1 MGGKCAYATIIKRKV
16 FLEYN
21 FMMNM
26 KMSKYILI
34 IFLILIGFNANAQE
48 QKWLDLNKNGV
59 KDVYEDPNA
68 DLESRINDLLSRM
81 TVHEKMQLL
90 TETAEAIPRLG
101 VSKYYHGNE
110 ALHGVVR
117 PGKYTVFPQAIGI
130 AATWNPTLVEQIATA
145 ISDEARGKWNELDQG
160 RKQLDLFSDLLAFW
174 SPTVNMAR
182 DPRWGRTPETYGED
196 PFLASRIGVS
206 FVKGLQGNHSK
217 YLKVV
222 STPKHFAANNEE
234 HNRFEANAVIPERM
248 LRNYYFPA
256 FKALITEGKAQSIM
270 TAYNAINGIPCTAN
284 KWLLTDILRNEWGFN
299 GYVVS
304 DCGAPG
310 FLFTPHHYATTREE
324 AAVMSLKAGL
334 DLECGGYCEECH
346 IYKDY
351 LPEAYLSGKVT
362 SSEINTAAFRV
373 LRARFKLGLFDPEE
387 LNPYTKITASMIGS
401 KEHQDLALESARQSI
416 VLLKN
421 NKDFLPLNIN
431 KVKKIAII
439 GINANSSEFG
449 DYSGL
454 PVNEAVT
461 PYQGIK
467 NRVGDK
473 IKVSTLQWMGNLGQF
488 QAIPDEL
495 WSVDEN
501 DDNGKGITAAYFAN
515 RDLEGT
521 PKTRTE
527 SRILYDP
534 ANQPPDPAV
543 TQPPMSVRWTGFL
556 SPQTS
561 GNYTFAVKNGYGVKL
576 YIDNEMVIDRWWT
589 FTTEDTVVVPL
600 EKDKKYKV
608 VMEYNSKDAYPY
620 ASLLWK
626 TPNAKPNVLY
636 ANEVKLAKE
645 SDVVVAVLG
654 INKSIEREGLDRES
668 LDLPADQMEFLQKI
682 YKANPKT
689 VVVLVAGSQLSIPWI
704 SDNIP
709 AIVNAWYPGEQGG
722 NAIADVL
729 FGNYNPAGRL
739 PVTYYTS
746 LDDLPAFD
754 DYQVYNGRT
763 YMYFD
768 KKPLYSFGH
777 GLSYTKFE
785 YEPIKLS
792 ASTFKTNDTLTFT
805 LNIKNVGKLAGDEV
819 VQVYLTIAGD
829 DEQLPMKQLKA
840 FKRVSL
846 KSGES
851 QQISFSLKR
860 DDLAYWNEELEWALL
875 SGRYTI
881 KIGASS
887 DDIRQQVSFEVT
899 NEQSTE

>member
-1 MGGKCAYATIIKRKV
+1 MLLK
-16 FLEYN
+16 
-21 FMMNM
+21 
-26 KMSKYILI
+26 KYGLPV
-34 IFLILIGFNANAQE
+34 LVYLVGLNVYAQE
-48 QKWLDLNKNGV
+48 IKWNDLNKNGV
-59 KDVYEDPNA
+59 MDVYEDPTA
-68 DLESRINDLLSRM
+68 DLESRINDLLNQM

-101 VSKYYHGNE
+101 IGKYYHGNE

-117 PGKYTVFPQAIGI
+117 PGRFTVFPQAIGM
-130 AATWNPTLVEQIATA
+130 AATWNPTLIEQIASA
-145 ISDEARGKWNELDQG
+145 ISDEARGKWNEMEQG
-160 RKQLDLFSDLLAFW
+160 KQQKDLFSDLLAFW

-196 PFLASRIGVS
+196 PWLASRIGVA

-256 FKALITEGKAQSIM
+256 FRSLITEGKAASIM

-310 FLFTPHHYATTREE
+310 FLFTPHQYAPTRED
-324 AAVMSLKAGL
+324 ASAMSMKAGL
-334 DLECGGYCEECH
+334 DLECGGYCKECH

-351 LPEAYLSGKVT
+351 LPEAYSMGMVS

-387 LNPYTKITASMIGS
+387 LNPYTKISADVVGS
-401 KEHQDLALESARQSI
+401 KEHQDLALQSALQSI

-421 NKDFLPLNIN
+421 KNSFLPLNAD
-431 KVKKIAII
+431 KVKKIAVI

-454 PVNEAVT
+454 PANEAVT
-461 PYQGIK
+461 PYQGIV

-473 IKVSTLQWMGNLGQF
+473 VKISTLQWMGNLAQF
-488 QAIPDEL
+488 QPIPEEL
-495 WSVDEN
+495 WRISESGDEKR
-501 DDNGKGITAAYFAN
+501 GVSAAYYSN
-515 RDLEGT
+515 PNLEG
-521 PKTRTE
+521 KANSRTE
-527 SRILYDP
+527 AGIFYDP
-534 ANQPPDPAV
+534 ANQPPDPV
-543 TQPPMSVRWTGFL
+543 VPQPSMSVRWTGYL
-556 SPQTS
+556 APQVS
-561 GNYTFAVKNGYGVKL
+561 GDYTFAVKNGYGVKL
-576 YIDNEMVIDRWWT
+576 YIDDKEIIDRWWT
-589 FTTEDTVVVPL
+589 FTTADTARYFL
-600 EKDKKYKV
+600 DKDRKYKV
-608 VMEYNSKDAYPY
+608 VMEYNSQDASPY

-626 TPNAKPNVLY
+626 TPNTKQAVQY
-636 ANEVKLAKE
+636 VNEVKLARE

-654 INKSIEREGLDRES
+654 INKSIEREGLDRET
-668 LDLPADQMEFLQKI
+668 LDLPEDQMEFLNKI

-704 SDNIP
+704 DENIP

-754 DYQVYNGRT
+754 DYDVYNGRT
-763 YMYFD
+763 YMYF
-768 KKPLYSFGH
+768 KNKALYPFGH
-777 GLSYTKFE
+777 GLSYTKFQ
-785 YEPIKLS
+785 YSPISLS
-792 ASTFKTNDTLTFT
+792 SSQFSEGDTLTIN
-805 LNIKNVGKLAGDEV
+805 LQVKNTGKLAGDEV
-819 VQVYLTIAGD
+819 VQVYISLEGD
-829 DEQLPMKQLKA
+829 DEQLPIKQLKA
-840 FKRVSL
+840 FDRISL
-846 KSGES
+846 QSGES
-851 QQISFSLKR
+851 KQVAFSFQR
-860 DDLAYWNEELEWALL
+860 DDLAYWNDELQWELMP
-875 SGRYTI
+875 GKYTI
-881 KIGASS
+881 SIGSS
-887 DDIRQQVSFEVT
+887 SSDIRQHGSFTVSKRSSVADNIGGF
-899 NEQSTE
+899 